1 MLLLLAGALLVGI
14 SLALTF
20 LSGEELGEFPLPE
33 TVAQGQE
40 ERVEVELDP
49 SMSPLAVFFDYEV
62 EAEAGLRTLVEAQ
75 ARVLDPGGEVVVSKA
90 LDITQTRKQR
100 RSLTTRVFGGD
111 RSGSKTFETFEVE
124 QQGRFAFVFVPG
136 SGAERL
142 EAASWRIRR
151 NVTRPPT
158 WLLLAGIALL
168 LLGAL
173 AQRVLR

>member
-1 MLLLLAGALLVGI
+1 
-14 SLALTF
+14 
-20 LSGEELGEFPLPE
+20 
-33 TVAQGQE
+33 
-40 ERVEVELDP
+40 
-49 SMSPLAVFFDYEV
+49 
-62 EAEAGLRTLVEAQ
+62 
-75 ARVLDPGGEVVVSKA
+75 VVSKA